1 MRTALLQNLSP
12 YLNDIQAMQQI
23 NAFVVRLC
31 VSTPCEYSVAEA
43 QQRVEAAA
51 DRAVAGD
58 HGKSNADFKSQVRSW
73 YK

>member
-1 MRTALLQNLSP
+1 MSATQMRTALLQNLSQCD
-12 YLNDIQAMQQI
+12 YTI
-23 NAFVVRLC
+23 
-31 VSTPCEYSVAEA
+31 AEA

-51 DRAVAGD
+51 ARVMAGD

>member
-1 MRTALLQNLSP
+1 LQPKINLSIMSATQMRTALLQNLSQCD
-12 YLNDIQAMQQI
+12 YTI
-23 NAFVVRLC
+23 
-31 VSTPCEYSVAEA
+31 AEA

-51 DRAVAGD
+51 ARVMAGD